1 MPSILGVEEAREQYQ
16 MTHTLGPGVPGSA
29 RRRQPGQD
37 SRHPDVRLTT
47 FIRIA
52 GERLQVTCSLAQLVS
67 ERATKLDVAIDV
79 FVQHGSLPPQG
90 CAISDRRAM
99 STLA

>member
-1 MPSILGVEEAREQYQ
+1 MA
-16 MTHTLGPGVPGSA
+16 HTLGPGVLGAA
-29 RRRQPGQD
+29 RRRHPGQG
-37 SRHPDVRLTT
+37 SRGPDVRLTA

-52 GERLQVTCSLAQLVS
+52 GERLQVTCRLAQLVS
-67 ERATKLDVAIDV
+67 ERATKRDVAIDV

-90 CAISDRRAM
+90 CAISDRRTM